1 MIIDSARR
9 LAFAAGCL
17 TAILTLPTAQAQM
30 GGTVPG
36 SYGASPYPYGYG
48 PPPGPYGYGSSQGT
62 YAQVSVS
69 FTAMACLAVC
79 SWLVRWKRALSV
91 LRFRSRARWSV
102 QYCEN
107 SSASRGNVFRGRK
120 QSKEH
125 DYISEFTLTN
135 RPKSVCR
142 FCEDIANVRHLF
154 MVLPL
159 RWG

>member
-1 MIIDSARR
+1 MAAIGKRAIEKIILRR
-9 LAFAAGCL
+9 SWPGSKPRNWRVTHSSMMCRNFSVSSIPVRFPVLF
-17 TAILTLPTAQAQM
+17 TAI
-30 GGTVPG
+30 
-36 SYGASPYPYGYG
+36 
-48 PPPGPYGYGSSQGT
+48 
-62 YAQVSVS
+62 
-69 FTAMACLAVC
+69 ACLAVC

-154 MVLPL
+154 IFC
-159 RWG
+159 R